1 MSILNF
7 YQSTK
12 RLKIHQIEKIRENQ
26 MLTEKKKPIK
36 LIGIGLIIISVIA
49 GLSFWNI
56 NKKSVNK
63 QLVIGISPSFAKPL
77 QVAADEAKAQGLD
90 VKLVEFSDWNTP
102 NITLNH
108 GDIDANFFQHQPFL
122 DNAKKET
129 DFKIKAF
136 DKGAATHVGLYSKK
150 YQSFADIPDQA
161 KVVLPN
167 DPVNQGR
174 ALQLLQQAELITLN
188 EPNNFLSGLKD
199 IATNPK
205 NLQFIEVEGPQTA
218 RAIDEADLAFGYPH
232 YLRLAKT
239 ADPEKA
245 LIFDS
250 NNDKRFA
257 ILFAVRE
264 DYEDIDGK
272 LRKFVDIYQNSAK
285 VKAALDTDFGATLW
299 FPGWK

>member
-1 MSILNF
+1 MA
-7 YQSTK
+7 QTAKTK
-12 RLKIHQIEKIRENQ
+12 W
-26 MLTEKKKPIK
+26 T
-36 LIGIGLIIISVIA
+36 LIGAVAAVIVIGLII
-49 GLSFWNI
+49 WNQQ
-56 NKKSVNK
+56 KSTHSNE
-63 QLVIGISPSFAKPL
+63 LVIGLSPSFAKPL
-77 QVAADEAKAQGLD
+77 QVAAEEAKAQGLN

-150 YQSFADIPDQA
+150 YNSFAELPDQA
-161 KVVLPN
+161 KVVIPN

-174 ALQLLQQAELITLN
+174 ALQLLQQAELIGLQQ
-188 EPNNFLSGLKD
+188 PDNFLSGLKD

-205 NLQFIEVEGPQTA
+205 KLQFIEVEGPQTA

-239 ADPEKA
+239 ADPESA
-245 LIFDS
+245 LLFDS
-250 NNDKRFA
+250 NTDKRFA

-264 DYEDIDGK
+264 DYEDVDGK
-272 LRKFVDIYQNSAK
+272 LRKFVNIYQNSPK
-285 VKAALDTDFGATLW
+285 VKAALDADFGAKLW

>member
-1 MSILNF
+1 MAQTAKTKFSI
-7 YQSTK
+7 
-12 RLKIHQIEKIRENQ
+12 
-26 MLTEKKKPIK
+26 
-36 LIGIGLIIISVIA
+36 IGVIIAVVIIGLGV
-49 GLSFWNI
+49 WNQQ
-56 NKKSVNK
+56 KKSGSDE
-63 QLVIGISPSFAKPL
+63 LVIGISPSFAKPL
-77 QVAADEAKAQGLD
+77 QVAAIEAKQQGVN

-136 DKGAATHVGLYSKK
+136 AKGAATHVGLYSKK
-150 YQSFADIPDQA
+150 IKSLDELKDGA
-161 KVVLPN
+161 KVVVPN

-174 ALQLLQQAELITLN
+174 ALLLLQQAKLVTLKDS
-188 EPNNFLSGLKD
+188 NNHLSSLKD
-199 IATNPK
+199 IAANPK
-205 NLQFIEVEGPQTA
+205 NLQFVEVEGPQTA
-218 RAIDEADLAFGYPH
+218 RAIDDVDLAFGYPH

-245 LIFDS
+245 LLFDS
-250 NNDKRFA
+250 NKDNRYA

-264 DYEDIDGK
+264 DYQDKNDK
-272 LRKFVDIYQNSAK
+272 LKRFVNIYQNSPR
-285 VKAALDTDFGATLW
+285 VKEALDADFGAKLW